1 MKIKISGTEYDAAQ
15 LGKLSLFDIIEL
27 KRQTGLSVDELKESF
42 ADVDR
47 DNPETAMRSEETL
60 IGFGAVVWLARRKA
74 GERLTFEEACSFPLD
89 ELEFIAEDGDGLDD
103 AVDPPMPGPDSGLG
117 ANPALSNG

>member
-42 ADVDR
+42 ADVDK

-60 IGFGAVVWLARRKA
+60 IGFGA

-89 ELEFIAEDGDGLDD
+89 ELEFIAEPDDGLDD

>member
-74 GERLTFEEACSFPLD
+74 GEHLRQDQKEHHATQR
-89 ELEFIAEDGDGLDD
+89 
-103 AVDPPMPGPDSGLG
+103 SGQPHPHSHG
-117 ANPALSNG
+117 ARADHQPSGQ